1 MRPVTVRIMHQ
12 EPGPDAGPLTRWLA
26 AEQETIAR
34 QHVDRFVAA
43 GADDVAVVAGPPDG
57 ISFGSRLRTLAN
69 ADRPDGLV
77 ILGSGSVPL
86 ATRSDAREFVQ
97 AAATSGRYALANNRF
112 SADAIAIA
120 DAWPTLAALPDLP
133 TDNALPRWLEEH
145 AGYRVVDLRRR
156 WRLAVDVDAPL
167 DLLLIGRSGDTS
179 AAEAE
184 GIDLGPVTATIEAVR
199 RVAADPSAELMVA
212 GRTSATTLGWLERST
227 ASRTRALI
235 EERGLRTST
244 ANQRS
249 PASVIGALLDRD
261 GPSSLGEH
269 LVRLGDAAVV
279 DTRVLMAHRWGADE
293 TAWPVAEDRFASDL
307 LLPGQVA
314 DLWLRDLTAAARA
327 APIPILLGGHSLVG
341 PGVRLVVRGS
351 RRK

>member
-12 EPGPDAGPLTRWLA
+12 EPGPDAGPLTRWLI
-26 AEQETIAR
+26 AERETIAR

-43 GADDVAVVAGPPDG
+43 GAADVAIVAGPPDVTP
-57 ISFGSRLRTLAN
+57 FGSRLRALAS

-77 ILGSGSVPL
+77 VLGSGAIPL
-86 ATRSDAREFVQ
+86 ATRRDIRDFVE
-97 AAATSGRYALANNRF
+97 AAATGGRRALANNRF
-112 SADAIAIA
+112 SADAVAIA
-120 DAWPTLAALPDLP
+120 DAWPTLANLPDLP
-133 TDNALPRWLEEH
+133 TDNGLPRWLAEH
-145 AGYRVVDLRRR
+145 AGYRVTDLGRR
-156 WRLAVDVDAPL
+156 WRLAVDIDGPL
-167 DLLLIGRSGDTS
+167 DLLLIGRSRVAD
-179 AAEAE
+179 AAEA
-184 GIDLGPVTATIEAVR
+184 GGVDMGPATAVIEAVR
-199 RVAADPSAELMVA
+199 RVAADPSAELLVA

-244 ANQRS
+244 AHQRS

-279 DTRVLMAHRWGADE
+279 DTRVLMAHRWGANE
-293 TAWPVAEDRFASDL
+293 TAWPVAEDRFSSDL
-307 LLPGQVA
+307 LLPGQIS
-314 DLWLRDLTAAARA
+314 DPWLRELTVAARA

-341 PGVRLVVRGS
+341 PGVRLVVRS
-351 RRK
+351 P